1 MIPLIKRFFLIAF
14 VVFTVFSLNVSAGE
28 VSLEPYEHF
37 YAYGEENAELSK
49 IIGMSETELSDYC
62 NTNDIIYL
70 AANKAN
76 SKQIRV
82 QCSKTEF
89 SESVVNISL
98 LSNDKIGELT
108 PLITGIDNVKGEIIK
123 KNGQKFVKIELSS
136 SDSGGEFIITEYITV
151 ADGKEYTLRFYTDK
165 NADMQY
171 IEKTFEKYSSNAFL
185 DDSQPVG
192 VWQYVILAAAV
203 VFAAVTVIIIITIIK
218 DVKKEKIE
226 TKE

>member
-1 MIPLIKRFFLIAF
+1 MIPLIKRIFLIAF
-14 VVFTVFSLNVSAGE
+14 LVLAVFTLTVSASE
-28 VSLEPYEHF
+28 VSLKTNEQF
-37 YAYGEENAELSK
+37 YVYGEENEELSK
-49 IIGMSETELSDYC
+49 TIGMSETELSDYC
-62 NTNDIIYL
+62 KTNDIIYL
-70 AANKAN
+70 AVNKEN

-82 QCSKTEF
+82 QCSETEF

-108 PLITGIDNVKGEIIK
+108 PLIAGIDNVKGEIIK
-123 KNGQKFVKIELSS
+123 KNGQKFIKIELSS

-185 DDSQPVG
+185 DDSQPVS
-192 VWQYVILAAAV
+192 VWQFVILAAAV
-203 VFAAVTVIIIITIIK
+203 VFAAVTVIIVITIIK
-218 DVKKEKIE
+218 DIKKEREE